1 MIKES
6 VLPLIVIRKEQAEDS
21 QAQEI
26 DSALPL
32 EFTSV
37 RAQVFGPVASVVVSQ
52 RFGNPLKEAAE
63 LDYLFPLPENAAV
76 TGFELQIGK
85 RRVVGDIQELEA
97 ARATYQ
103 QARGEGRRTGLLEQ
117 RRENLF
123 AVQLANIQPGETIS
137 AVMRYQQRMKFEDD
151 SYTFVFPMGITPK
164 YDSPEHPGEGRGVHA
179 PIAHGSE
186 QIGSVE
192 IELSVD
198 AGVEIAGE
206 PFSPSHPIET
216 VRLDERRLQVR
227 TAGEQIP
234 DHDFVLRYTVA
245 GEQVKAAGWTSAGAD
260 QEIFLAAFIPP
271 RMDEEIQPLPR
282 EFIFV
287 LDRSGSMTGEPI
299 AQARNALRAC
309 LRTLN
314 PEDTFRILLFD
325 NELDWYR
332 AEAARV
338 TQEELY
344 QADEYL
350 AKVQGRGGTE
360 IVRALEAALAVP
372 GAKDR
377 TRFVVFL
384 TDGAVS
390 AEERA
395 LEQVRKKIGNARLFS
410 FGIGPSV
417 NRALLSRMASL
428 GRGSAAFLQLDEDI
442 EGEIIRFQDRVSFPV
457 ITDLQ
462 LTWENAKVYDVY
474 PSRLPDLYIGQPLE
488 ISGRMVHSGSGPAR
502 FVLRGKRGEET
513 VILQVNLPENTT
525 SDPAINRIWARARID
540 DLFERQSLE
549 PRQADDFRAEI
560 VGLALKHHLATPYTA
575 FVAVD
580 TEVAG
585 EGNPRII
592 HVAQPLPAGLHPEAF
607 MGSPQAFLAA
617 SMPLPSAPDA
627 NTLIRSMSAPYKG
640 RTKGFEIQRI
650 EKSMMS
656 ADPETTRPVSRKIVM
671 KSDQLQETAPDALP
685 SFADRQGI
693 LRWLARTQ
701 NLNGSWNDDLEWTA
715 AALLAFI
722 RAGNTNRAG
731 SFRQIVRRAM
741 NWLADQRPDD
751 WRAFLRARVFQ
762 EMAQATGEKK
772 DRQQAQAAV
781 AALPQP
787 SLPLERAALNPPQ
800 TSTGT
805 IRHLEDLR
813 IAVLSGSPAEV
824 PEALLQGPQ
833 ADLARVWA
841 ASIKR

>member
-6 VLPLIVIRKEQAEDS
+6 VLPLIVIRKEQAEDTQS
-21 QAQEI
+21 PDI

-37 RAQVFGPVASVVVSQ
+37 HAQVSGPVASVVVSQ

-85 RRVVGDIQELEA
+85 RRVVGDIQELET

-103 QARGEGRRTGLLEQ
+103 QARDEGRRTGLLEQ

-137 AVMRYQQRMKFEDD
+137 AVMRYQQRLKFEDD

-164 YDSPEHPGEGRGVHA
+164 YDSPEHPDEGKGVHA
-179 PIAHGSE
+179 PIANSAE
-186 QIGSVE
+186 RIGPVE
-192 IELSVD
+192 IELSID
-198 AGVEIAGE
+198 AGVEMVGE
-206 PFSPSHPIET
+206 PVSPSHPIEV
-216 VRLDERRLQVR
+216 VRLDERRFQVR

-234 DHDFVLRYTVA
+234 DHDFVMRYTVA
-245 GEQVKAAGWTSAGAD
+245 GEQVKAAVWTSASAG
-260 QEIFLAAFIPP
+260 QETFLASFIPP

-325 NELDWYR
+325 HELDWYR
-332 AEAARV
+332 AEAVRV
-338 TQEELY
+338 TQEELHL
-344 QADEYL
+344 ADEYL

-360 IVRALEAALAVP
+360 IVRALEAALTVP
-372 GAKDR
+372 GTKDR

-395 LEQVRKKIGNARLFS
+395 LEQVRKKIGDARLFS

-457 ITDLQ
+457 VTDLQ
-462 LTWENAKVYDVY
+462 LTWENAKVFDVY

-488 ISGRMVHSGSGPAR
+488 ISGRLVRAGSGPVR
-502 FVLRGKRGEET
+502 FALKGKRGEET
-513 VILQVNLPENTT
+513 ITLQVTLPE
-525 SDPAINRIWARARID
+525 SAAADPAIDRIWARARVE

-549 PRQADDFRAEI
+549 ARQMDDFRTEI
-560 VGLALKHHLATPYTA
+560 IGLALRYRLATAYTA

-580 TEVAG
+580 AEVAG
-585 EGNPRII
+585 EGKPRLI
-592 HVAQPLPAGLHPEAF
+592 HVAQPLPAGLQRDAF

-617 SMPLPSAPDA
+617 NMPLPSAPA
-627 NTLIRSMSAPYKG
+627 EYTLIRTMSRPHQG
-640 RTKGFEIQRI
+640 RMKGFESQQID
-650 EKSMMS
+650 KSMMT
-656 ADPETTRPVSRKIVM
+656 ADAESTQPVSRKIKM
-671 KSDQLQETAPDALP
+671 KSDQMLESAPDALP
-685 SFADRQGI
+685 SLTDRQGI

-701 NLNGSWNDDLEWTA
+701 NLNGSWKDDLEWTA

-722 RAGNTNRAG
+722 RAGHTTRAG
-731 SFRQIVRRAM
+731 SFRQIVRRAVS
-741 NWLADQRPDD
+741 WLVIQQPGS
-751 WRAFLRARVFQ
+751 WQAFLQARVFQ
-762 EMAQATGEKK
+762 ELAEATGDEK
-772 DRQQAQAAV
+772 DRMLAQAAL

-787 SLPLERAALNPPQ
+787 SMPLERAALNLSQSLPK
-800 TSTGT
+800 T
-805 IRHLEDLR
+805 IRSMDDLR
-813 IAVLSGSPAEV
+813 TAALSGSAAEV
-824 PEALLQGPQ
+824 PEALLQGSQ

-841 ASIKR
+841 ASINR